1 MTDDKKQRAV
11 YGISVASHLCNL
23 HQQTI
28 RQYERQGLIQP
39 ARSKGG
45 TRHYSD
51 NDIERIRFI
60 ASLTR
65 DMGVNLAGVEIIL
78 RLRERE
84 SQLIELARGM
94 YANMDEASRARFE
107 SIVLGQG
114 PGLVPAGPSGIAQ
127 RKQ

>member
-1 MTDDKKQRAV
+1 MEDKRQRAV
-11 YGISVASHLCNL
+11 YGISVASHLVGL
-23 HQQTI
+23 HPQTI
-28 RQYERQGLIQP
+28 RQYERQGLISP

-51 NDIERIRFI
+51 VDIERIRLI

-84 SQLIELARGM
+84 TQLIELARGL

-107 SIVLGQG
+107 SLMLGQE
-114 PGLVPAGPSGIAQ
+114 PGLVPAGPSGMAKTQ
-127 RKQ
+127 